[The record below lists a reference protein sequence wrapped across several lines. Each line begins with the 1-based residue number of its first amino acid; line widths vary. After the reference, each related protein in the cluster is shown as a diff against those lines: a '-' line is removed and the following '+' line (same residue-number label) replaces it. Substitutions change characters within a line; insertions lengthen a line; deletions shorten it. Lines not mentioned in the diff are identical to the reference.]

1 MTKGGKAFFAA
12 SAALLS
18 LWAGS
23 QASLLIVKCLGSDMT
38 WAEAFLPTIALA
50 CSDPAAFQACLFAVM
65 AVSSKA
71 DREEESGNWIQ

>member
-23 QASLLIVKCLGSDMT
+23 QTFLLIAKCLGSEMT
-38 WAEAFLPTIALA
+38 WAEAFLPTIA
-50 CSDPAAFQACLFAVM
+50 PAGLILLLIAASLFAVM